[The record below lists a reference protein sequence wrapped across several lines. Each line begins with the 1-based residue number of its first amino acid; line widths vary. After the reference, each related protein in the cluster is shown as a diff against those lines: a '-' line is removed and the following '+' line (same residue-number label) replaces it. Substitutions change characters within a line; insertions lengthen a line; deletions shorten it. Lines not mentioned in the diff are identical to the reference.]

1 MLSAEGSTL
10 LNNKD
15 AVLEKLAEHFTQHL
29 SSVKAL
35 GADAIPVAIYK
46 TKGLPM
52 SVKLTEFVV

>member
-1 MLSAEGSTL
+1 MDHVQPGNNMLSADGSTL

-15 AVLEKLAEHFTQHL
+15 AVLEKLEEHFTQHL

-46 TKGLPM
+46 TK
-52 SVKLTEFVV
+52 